1 MTSSLKVILWGEEIG
16 RWAWDNRRRLAY
28 FMYNPEWIKRGLN
41 ISPLVAPIDGARS
54 LTPVWGEDAR
64 IYQKLP
70 AFVADSLPD
79 AWGNQLFD
87 LWRQQNHLANA
98 DITPLD
104 KLSFIG
110 KRGMGA
116 LEFQPEYAREQKA
129 QKIDMKSLADLAERI
144 YTEREQARIMP
155 DENITM
161 QSLLTVGTSAG
172 GRQPKAI
179 IAINRKTGEIRSG
192 QISGLKNY
200 DYCLLKFGNT
210 QYSSCVPS
218 VASEH
223 SSSAAELEMAYYEL
237 ATMAGIRMMPSE
249 LYTVDVN
256 IHFITKRFDRD
267 GDRKIYTQTLAAI
280 SPDADSYEQLI
291 AVCRKLHLPESDCQ
305 EVFRR
310 MVFNILA
317 NNTDDHNKNFSF
329 IMEED
334 GSWRLSPAYDIT
346 YIIDNGGFLPNED
359 HCLYIRAKL
368 RGITREDAIQFARD
382 NGIRR
387 PDAIIREV
395 VASLKQFR
403 SIATKYGVSEQWTG
417 RVEATIISHLKVWG
431 EWDESELSEFSMN
444 GHSVSNI
451 RMEQA
456 YKGNYHLLAEID
468 GKERKFVISKNK
480 EEFALIEKTGIANL
494 TPKLLQAM
502 IEKYFFS

>member
-1 MTSSLKVILWGEEIG
+1 MIKLLRVLLWDEEIG
-16 RWAWDNRRRLAY
+16 RLAWDERRKLSY
-28 FMYNPEWIKRGLN
+28 FIYNPEWLKRGLE
-41 ISPLVAPIDGARS
+41 ISPMVAPIAGARA
-54 LTPVWGEDAR
+54 LTPVWGESDR

-87 LWRQQNHLANA
+87 LWRQQNHLSGS

-116 LEFQPEYAREQKA
+116 LEFQPEYARERKME
-129 QKIDMKSLADLAERI
+129 KIDMKSLADLAERI
-144 YTEREQARIMP
+144 YTEREQVRILP
-155 DENITM
+155 EESITM

-192 QISGLKNY
+192 LISGLKNY

-210 QYSSCVPS
+210 QYCS
-218 VASEH
+218 
-223 SSSAAELEMAYYEL
+223 AELEMTYYEL

-249 LYTVDVN
+249 LYHVDGN
-256 IHFITKRFDRD
+256 NHFITRRFDRD
-267 GDRKIYTQTLAAI
+267 GEKKIYTQTLAAI
-280 SPDADSYEQLI
+280 NPEANSYGQLI
-291 AVCRKLHLPESDCQ
+291 DTCRKLHLPESDCQ

-329 IMEED
+329 IMDED

-359 HCLYIRAKL
+359 HSLYIRTKL
-368 RGITREDAIQFARD
+368 RNITREDAILFARD

-387 PDAIIREV
+387 PDAIIRDV

-403 SIATKYGVSEQWTG
+403 SIATKHGVSEQWTG
-417 RVEATIISHLKVWG
+417 RVETTIIGHLKSWG
-431 EWDESELSEFSMN
+431 EWQDDATIPEQTIN
-444 GHSVSNI
+444 GHLVSNI

-456 YKGNYHLLAEID
+456 YKGNYHLFAVID
-468 GKERKFVISKNK
+468 GKERKFVIAKNK
-480 EEFALIEKTGIANL
+480 EEFSMIEKTGVANL
-494 TPKLLQAM
+494 TPEQLQAM
-502 IEKYFFS
+502 AEKYFLS